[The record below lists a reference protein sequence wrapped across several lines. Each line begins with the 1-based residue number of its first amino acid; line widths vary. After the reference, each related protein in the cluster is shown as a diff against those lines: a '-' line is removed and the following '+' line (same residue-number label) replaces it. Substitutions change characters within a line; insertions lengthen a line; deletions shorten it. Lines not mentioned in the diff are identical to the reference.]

1 MLPHTGLFLLGKVAL
16 QMRIRR
22 RLKTGIGFQTAFFH
36 GENTDGKFFVFRTES
51 LNLFYTGEL

>member
-1 MLPHTGLFLLGKVAL
+1 MPSENRNRVSD
-16 QMRIRR
+16 
-22 RLKTGIGFQTAFFH
+22 GIFY